1 MILQIVLFGKK
12 AGITTRAKRKG
23 LLFHS
28 RKIQEKQ
35 LFQMV
40 QGKPSWIWN
49 IEKHKRYTECS
60 YQGRSEALED
70 QKVPPDV
77 FHFL

>member
-1 MILQIVLFGKK
+1 VILQIVLFGKK

-35 LFQMV
+35 LFQIV
-40 QGKPSWIWN
+40 QGKPVLN
-49 IEKHKRYTECS
+49 MEY
-60 YQGRSEALED
+60 
-70 QKVPPDV
+70 
-77 FHFL
+77 